1 MSWDY
6 GSNAF
11 AGATVASL
19 SENGANVDDNAILN
33 NTDYWESD
41 DPADL
46 SATNDG
52 VSASS
57 EDGTYVAENAFDDNT
72 ATNWKATSAT
82 NEWLTNR
89 LTTSTL
95 RYTLINRISIHN
107 TTDGSNRRNKL
118 FTLYGTNSDLAG
130 GDSGWV
136 SIGSDTATNVVNEQI
151 FDLTN
156 FTRYSR
162 YKILFADSYTTVIGT
177 NEIKLMCATPWI
189 KITPTTATVIKKIT
203 VKLHEVDNAGVVRI
217 YGVDASDDWT
227 LLSVGTL
234 ANVATAQDFI
244 IGNTT
249 AYPTYAF
256 VFSDF
261 RAGSTHAKVDF
272 IGGYGVEETEK
283 TEAVTGVDSGTSY
296 GNFFFDNLLYR
307 ADPTVTVTSEETG
320 YEKEYLY
327 DKNQGSTWRSTAIT
341 DQTLKF
347 ALDAAYNNHGVAV
360 LNHNLDASLDT
371 VYVEYSDDDFTT
383 VAVAGTLT
391 INDDVAYFISLA
403 PLTYQYVRLRITTT
417 GAVRTY
423 FEIGQVFVAGGFYD
437 FAVPCKWDYQYDRD
451 SGFYSVKSTS
461 GIQYGSTRYWQRL
474 YAAEFVALETDQRL
488 NFEAAERYVYVVFSP
503 DGSSGPVWFG
513 RVDFSPFNEFLD
525 GYYRTSM
532 VFEES
537 PA

>member
-6 GSNAF
+6 GSNVF
-11 AGATVASL
+11 SGATVASL
-19 SENGANVDDNAILN
+19 SESGANADDNVILN

-46 SATNDG
+46 SEATSG
-52 VSASS
+52 VTASS
-57 EDGTYVAENAFDDNT
+57 VDTTYVATRAFDGNT
-72 ATNWKATSAT
+72 ATNWKGTSAT

-89 LTTSTL
+89 L
-95 RYTLINRISIHN
+95 YTADKILVNQISIHN

-130 GDSGWV
+130 GDAGWT
-136 SIGSDTATNVVNEQI
+136 SIGSDTATNVVNEQV
-151 FDLTN
+151 FDITN

-177 NEIKLMCATPWI
+177 DEIKLMCATPWI
-189 KITPTTATVIKKIT
+189 TITPTTATVIKKVT

-227 LLSVGTL
+227 LLTTGTL

-244 IGNTT
+244 IGNNT

-261 RAGSTHAKVDF
+261 RGGATHAKVDF
-272 IGGYGVEETEK
+272 IGGYGVEETEQ

-327 DKNQGSTWRSTAIT
+327 DKNQGSTWRSTDLT

-347 ALDAAYNNHGVAV
+347 ELDAAYNNHGVAV

-403 PLTYQYVRLRITTT
+403 PLTYDYVRLRITTT
-417 GAVRTY
+417 GAVRSY

-437 FAVPCKWDYQYDRD
+437 FERKYDHGD
-451 SGFYSVKSTS
+451 EWGKEFGKALKQSSS
-461 GIQYGSTRYWQRL
+461 GIIYGNPTRYDKRIQSAQFS
-474 YAAEFVALETDQRL
+474 YIGTDQRL
-488 NFEAAERYVYVVFSP
+488 NFEAAAKRGWVVYSP
-503 DGSSGPVWFG
+503 SGSSGPVWFG
-513 RVDFSPFNEFLD
+513 VTEFSGFLD
-525 GYYRTSM
+525 QKSNTWYGTM
-532 VFEES
+532 TFTES